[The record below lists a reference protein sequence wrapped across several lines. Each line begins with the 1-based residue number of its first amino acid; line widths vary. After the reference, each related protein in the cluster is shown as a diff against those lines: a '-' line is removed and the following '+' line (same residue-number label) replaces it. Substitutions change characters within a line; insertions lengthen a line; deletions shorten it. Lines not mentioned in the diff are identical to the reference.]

1 MFPKWKGF
9 RRNDRGQDLAEYC
22 LITAA
27 IALVGL
33 GLFVGISGG
42 LQGLWGAANANSTI
56 AAGGSVT
63 PADASAAGTA
73 GGDHAGHDQ
82 GGHGDNHQLGML
94 FGLGRRVCG

>member
-42 LQGLWGAANANSTI
+42 LQGLWGAANSTI
-56 AAGGSVT
+56 AAGGSAIT
-63 PADASAAGTA
+63 ADTSATG
-73 GGDHAGHDQ
+73 GSSGDHGGHDH
-82 GGHGDNHQLGML
+82 GGHGDHH
-94 FGLGRRVCG
+94 